1 MFSVLQI
8 ARLVDGCLLRSM
20 ETTPERVIH
29 DSRLV
34 QEGDLFIA
42 LKGERTDGH
51 EFLEE
56 AFVRGA
62 CGAIVSDS
70 KAVPETAR
78 NVIRVEEPLRALWTL
93 AAAWRREHSAT
104 LVGIT
109 GSCGKTTTK
118 ALLAHLLAADK
129 KVFAAPESY
138 NTEIG
143 LPLALL
149 AMSTSAQVSIFEL
162 GASAPGEI
170 APLAELLAPHIAILT
185 TAGRAHLGGF
195 GDISTVAEEKWE
207 LVRALP
213 GDGTVVVN
221 ADCLELAPFIEQ
233 ETRRLVSFGL
243 ESGMV
248 RGTITRSVPNLHVK
262 IAEPP
267 LGLICPLIGRHN
279 ATNLLGAV
287 SCALH
292 LGVPPQTIERR
303 VATFEPVSHRLQLLR
318 VPFGYLLDDTYNANP
333 DSTAA
338 ALRVLATLD
347 VPVERRGFVFGD
359 MLELGEDA
367 NRFHREI
374 LRLALGLGIAP
385 VFPVGELANQA
396 AQDVLEEVPRSTI
409 IYSDRQELA
418 GCIRRSLKGDRNLLL
433 VKGSRRL
440 GLEGLVERLTS

>member
-1 MFSVLQI
+1 MFKTIKI
-8 ARLVDGCLLRSM
+8 AKIVGGRLLKGMEETPLR
-20 ETTPERVIH
+20 VVH
-29 DSRLV
+29 DSRNV
-34 QEGDLFIA
+34 RKGDLFVA
-42 LKGERTDGH
+42 LEGERTDGH
-51 EFLEE
+51 AYLAQAFLK
-56 AFVRGA
+56 GA
-62 CGAIVSDS
+62 CGAIISDANAIS
-70 KAVPETAR
+70 KGGR
-78 NVIRVEEPLRALWTL
+78 NLIVVDDSLQALQTL
-93 AAAWRREHSAT
+93 AAAWRERLDARF
-104 LVGIT
+104 VGIT

-118 ALLAHLLAADK
+118 ALIGHLLAEDS
-129 KVFAAPESY
+129 KVFSAPHNY

-149 AMSTSAQVSIFEL
+149 AMPLSAQVGIFEL

-170 APLAELLAPHIAILT
+170 APLASLLTPHVSLLT
-185 TAGRAHLGGF
+185 MVGRGHLAGF
-195 GDISTVAEEKWE
+195 GSVEEVAREKWE

-359 MLELGEDA
+359 MLELDEA
-367 NRFHREI
+367 AARFHREI
-374 LRLALGLGIAP
+374 LELALQLGVSPI
-385 VFPVGELANQA
+385 FPVGELANQA

-418 GCIRRSLKGDRNLLL
+418 GCIRRSLEGDRNLLL

-440 GLEGLVERLTS
+440 GLEGLVGKLTS

>member
-374 LRLALGLGIAP
+374 LELALQLGVSPI
-385 VFPVGELANQA
+385 FPVGELANQA

-418 GCIRRSLKGDRNLLL
+418 GCIRRSLEGDRNLLL

>member
-374 LRLALGLGIAP
+374 LRLALGLGIAS

-396 AQDVLEEVPRSTI
+396 AQDVLEEVPRGTI

>member
-359 MLELGEDA
+359 MLELGEA
-367 NRFHREI
+367 AARFHREL

-396 AQDVLEEVPRSTI
+396 AQDVLEEVPRGTI

-418 GCIRRSLKGDRNLLL
+418 GCIRRSLEGDRNLLL

-440 GLEGLVERLTS
+440 GLEGLVEQLTS

>member
-1 MFSVLQI
+1 
-8 ARLVDGCLLRSM
+8 M

-359 MLELGEDA
+359 MLELGEA
-367 NRFHREI
+367 AARFHREL

-396 AQDVLEEVPRSTI
+396 AQDVLEEVPRGTI

-418 GCIRRSLKGDRNLLL
+418 GCIRRSLEGDRNLLL

-440 GLEGLVERLTS
+440 GLEGLVEQLTS

>member
-62 CGAIVSDS
+62 CGAIVCDS

-248 RGTITRSVPNLHVK
+248 QGTITRSVPNLHVK

-333 DSTAA
+333 DSMEA
-338 ALRVLATLD
+338 ALRTLAELEL
-347 VPVERRGFVFGD
+347 PVSRRSFVFGD
-359 MLELGEDA
+359 MLELGEA
-367 NRFHREI
+367 AARFHREI

-396 AQDVLEEVPRSTI
+396 AQDVLEEVPRGTI

-440 GLEGLVERLTS
+440 GLEQLVERLKS